1 MGICI
6 AISWS
11 NNKNMEKIFQN
22 YGLSHI
28 GIKIFGYLD
37 YCSLCKARLTF
48 RLWKD
53 FIYTFCKPNRI
64 QWRFTVTFH
73 SKKWFLEL
81 WPEWKNIL
89 SDFIQNRSSNDV
101 KKLLDILN
109 LLDPLMMA
117 IELKNDFNQ
126 VKLILPSVQNLNY
139 QNRDGRTILHKAIT
153 YGRLEM
159 VQWLLEHERHMINLE
174 IQDRYGRTTLEE
186 ATIQY
191 LARDQADRKTIFELI
206 SGLQSTPD
214 IENNSG

>member
-1 MGICI
+1 
-6 AISWS
+6 
-11 NNKNMEKIFQN
+11 MEKILQN

-28 GIKIFGYLD
+28 VIKIFGYLD
-37 YCSLCKARLTF
+37 YKSLCKARLTSQS
-48 RLWKD
+48 WKD
-53 FIYTFCKPNRI
+53 FIDTYCKPNRV
-64 QWRFTVTFH
+64 QWKLTVTFH
-73 SKKWFLEL
+73 SKQWFLEL

-101 KKLLDILN
+101 KKLLDIVNYYFNQYPHILN

-159 VQWLLEHERHMINLE
+159 VQWLLEHERHRIDLE

>member
-1 MGICI
+1 MGKNKNSKSI
-6 AISWS
+6 
-11 NNKNMEKIFQN
+11 KNMERILQN

-28 GIKIFGYLD
+28 VIKTFGYLD
-37 YCSLCKARLTF
+37 YKSLCKARLTSQS
-48 RLWKD
+48 WKD
-53 FIYTFCKPNRI
+53 FIDTYCKPNRV
-64 QWRFTVTFH
+64 QWKLTVTFH
-73 SKKWFLEL
+73 SKQWFLEL

-89 SDFIQNRSSNDV
+89 S
-101 KKLLDILN
+101 
-109 LLDPLMMA
+109 
-117 IELKNDFNQ
+117 DFNQ

-159 VQWLLEHERHMINLE
+159 VQWLLEHERHRIDLE